1 MDDQKNGR
9 NHFIDGF
16 EIANSV
22 LRIFVCLITKKLSN
36 HCLSEILVSEKKLLL
51 QKRKH
56 SDTPF
61 WNQKDSLSQFGIAE
75 SILKAF
81 KNL

>member
-1 MDDQKNGR
+1 MLLGWQKHGR

-36 HCLSEILVSEKKLLL
+36 HSLSEILVSEIIVTKTK
-51 QKRKH
+51 
-56 SDTPF
+56 T
-61 WNQKDSLSQFGIAE
+61 
-75 SILKAF
+75 
-81 KNL
+81 

>member
-9 NHFIDGF
+9 NPFIDGF

-36 HCLSEILVSEKKLLL
+36 HSLSEILVSEKKIIVT
-51 QKRKH
+51 KTK
-56 SDTPF
+56 T
-61 WNQKDSLSQFGIAE
+61 
-75 SILKAF
+75 
-81 KNL
+81 